1 LIGRG
6 YFRVGHIKSWSDSQL
21 THYPHRF
28 GAPAIH
34 ATMPACPCRTV
45 RRCVGR
51 VSATYR
57 SFTPRGEPSSTDTRR
72 ALARAFDADDIDCF
86 NKPQMPWS
94 EEQMQAH
101 REKLERETVTLA
113 VWQATGKK
121 LAELGESAEADFFYA
136 AAELPREATE
146 VFAALTDCWR
156 EYRDANDLYS
166 EVDKLDVYDDFESR
180 LDELKAMNFSL
191 RLGERVVAV
200 KASGDN
206 ASALKINVAY
216 VVAFS

>member
-1 LIGRG
+1 MTTAAAPKDNLAP
-6 YFRVGHIKSWSDSQL
+6 RVIAPHELSAVVILMRQARQWSQEQL
-21 THYPHRF
+21 ADVS
-28 GAPAIH
+28 GLAP
-34 ATMPACPCRTV
+34 RTV
-45 RRCVGR
+45 QR
-51 VSATYR
+51 VE
-57 SFTPRGEPSSTDTRR
+57 RGQPSSTDTRR